1 MHKAVISKVIMECAK
16 QEQVHVEISFGEV
29 VALWSAKLS
38 YKSELVGSI
47 PAS

>member
-16 QEQVHVEISFGEV
+16 QEQVHVEISFGAV
-29 VALWSAKLS
+29 VALRLAKLS
-38 YKSELVGSI
+38 HKSESEGSI